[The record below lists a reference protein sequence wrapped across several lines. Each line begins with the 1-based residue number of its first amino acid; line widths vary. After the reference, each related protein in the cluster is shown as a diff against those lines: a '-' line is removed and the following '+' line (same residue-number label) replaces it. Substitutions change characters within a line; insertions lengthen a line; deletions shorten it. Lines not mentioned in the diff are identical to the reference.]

1 MADETKKFMSADNLL
16 YVWQKIKLELQK
28 KIDKVDG
35 KGLSTNDYT
44 TAEKEKLAALNNYV
58 NTEITNLIT
67 AINAKIPAEASATNK
82 LADQAFVNSSIA
94 TNTATFRGTYEKIGD
109 LPTKTTISDL
119 KINDY
124 AFVIGAVDSNPEYS
138 RYKYNGTEWV
148 FEYVLN
154 NSSFTAAQWEAIN
167 SGVTTGTIQ
176 QIGFHTEEIQYLA
189 DNKAEKSLVSS
200 MNTRLQ
206 GAEGDIQNLQS
217 TKANSADLKKVATTG
232 NYNDLNNKPTIDT
245 ALSTTS
251 TNAVQNKVIATELG
265 NKLGKDDV
273 DTELNLESNK
283 PISNSTVFIA
293 LSGKASTSEV
303 AKEYDLSFENNKLLL
318 SIKNKYNVEIATDE
332 VSLEGIAPEELTNA
346 EIDTIFAS

>member
-1 MADETKKFMSADNLL
+1 VAKIATDENLL
-16 YVWQKIKLELQK
+16 LLWQKIKLILD
-28 KIDKVDG
+28 DKVDKVNG

-44 TAEKEKLAALNNYV
+44 TAEKEKLATLNNYV

-109 LPTKTTISDL
+109 LPTKTTINDL

-232 NYNDLNNKPTIDT
+232 SYDDLKDKPTIDT
-245 ALSTTS
+245 SLSETS
-251 TNAVQNKVIATELG
+251 TNAVQNKIVASALKD
-265 NKLGKDDV
+265 KLGKDDV
-273 DTELNLESNK
+273 DTEFNLESNN
-283 PISNSTVFIA
+283 PISNSTVFVA
-293 LSGKASTSEV
+293 LSGKASTGEV
-303 AKEYDLSFENNKLLL
+303 GKDYDLSFANNKLSL
-318 SIKNKYNVEIATDE
+318 SVKNKYNVEIASDE
-332 VSLEGIAPEELTNA
+332 VSLAGISPEELTEA
-346 EIDTIFAS
+346 EIDAILEE